1 MNKLELSKKRT
12 ILASRRT
19 LLSYIRTSI
28 VCISLSFA
36 YMKIDKSSP
45 IDAFTIIL
53 FCLSGFFLIV
63 GLVDYFLTNKSVNTI
78 SDKL

>member
-1 MNKLELSKKRT
+1 MDKLELSKKRT

-19 LLSYIRTSI
+19 LLAYFRTSI

-36 YMKIDKSSP
+36 YMKIDRTNP

-53 FCLSGFFLIV
+53 FCLSGIFLIV
-63 GLVDYFLTNKSVNTI
+63 GLIDYFLTNKSVHKI
-78 SDKL
+78 ADK